1 MLSGKAAHTYF
12 VVFNLAWPC
21 LEPTIYSTRSEHA
34 NPLVATSA
42 DSVPSS
48 YLVRIT
54 IAHIGTTF
62 GNLQWRRY
70 SNNFTFEYSSNNN
83 VFSFIAMSADSVPLS
98 KTNIFQSKLI
108 YCRHFRT
115 YSRCA
120 MFDWSDT
127 VFRRRNV
134 TRRRISNTVLQP
146 RYWGSEAD
154 SPEVCRLHANQYT
167 TDAVWSRKIMVINML
182 DSDLYR
188 SYWRSTSTTHSGFYF
203 KSDVNCKYIVCHY

>member
-1 MLSGKAAHTYF
+1 MA
-12 VVFNLAWPC
+12 
-21 LEPTIYSTRSEHA
+21 
-34 NPLVATSA
+34 LVATSA

-54 IAHIGTTF
+54 IAPIGTTF

-70 SNNFTFEYSSNNN
+70 YNNFTFEYSSNNN
-83 VFSFIAMSADSVPLS
+83 IFSFVAMSADSVPSS
-98 KTNIFQSKLI
+98 KTNILQNKLI
-108 YCRHFRT
+108 YCRYFRT

-146 RYWGSEAD
+146 RYWGRETD
-154 SPEVCRLHANQYT
+154 SPEVCRLGKMGE
-167 TDAVWSRKIMVINML
+167 WSPL
-182 DSDLYR
+182 LS
-188 SYWRSTSTTHSGFYF
+188 
-203 KSDVNCKYIVCHY
+203 SDVIVLCYGFVCVRGCVQHRSC

>member
-1 MLSGKAAHTYF
+1 MVGHLYNIKQLRLYR
-12 VVFNLAWPC
+12 
-21 LEPTIYSTRSEHA
+21 II
-34 NPLVATSA
+34 PLVATSA

-48 YLVRIT
+48 NLVRIT
-54 IAHIGTTF
+54 IAPIGTTF

-70 SNNFTFEYSSNNN
+70 QNNFTFEYSFNNN
-83 VFSFIAMSADSVPLS
+83 IFSFVAMSADSVPSS
-98 KTNIFQSKLI
+98 KTNIFQSKLYTLI

-115 YSRCA
+115 YSRCT

-154 SPEVCRLHANQYT
+154 SPEVCRLRIIRHIFI
-167 TDAVWSRKIMVINML
+167 VFC
-182 DSDLYR
+182 R
-188 SYWRSTSTTHSGFYF
+188 SLLVFIFFLAHHLVKGNLSFCHHLESL
-203 KSDVNCKYIVCHY
+203 VC

>member
-1 MLSGKAAHTYF
+1 MVEGVHCTA
-12 VVFNLAWPC
+12 
-21 LEPTIYSTRSEHA
+21 
-34 NPLVATSA
+34 LVATSA

-54 IAHIGTTF
+54 IAPIGTTF
-62 GNLQWRRY
+62 GNRQWRGY
-70 SNNFTFEYSSNNN
+70 YNNFTFEYSFNDNIFWF
-83 VFSFIAMSADSVPLS
+83 VAMSADSVPSS
-98 KTNIFQSKLI
+98 KTNIFQSKLYTLI

-146 RYWGSEAD
+146 RYWGREAD
-154 SPEVCRLHANQYT
+154 SPEVCRLQKTQDEKHNT
-167 TDAVWSRKIMVINML
+167 EN
-182 DSDLYR
+182 
-188 SYWRSTSTTHSGFYF
+188 
-203 KSDVNCKYIVCHY
+203 

>member
-1 MLSGKAAHTYF
+1 MNTRRGLLSVSCLKPNPNNP
-12 VVFNLAWPC
+12 VVIFHSLSIASLTVATADRGRWIIRVS
-21 LEPTIYSTRSEHA
+21 LY
-34 NPLVATSA
+34 PLVATSP

-54 IAHIGTTF
+54 IAPSGTTF

-70 SNNFTFEYSSNNN
+70 KNNFTFEYSSNNN
-83 VFSFIAMSADSVPLS
+83 IFSFVAMSADSVPSS
-98 KTNIFQSKLI
+98 KTNIVQGKLYTLI

-127 VFRRRNV
+127 VFRRGNV
-134 TRRRISNTVLQP
+134 TRRRISNTILQP

-154 SPEVCRLHANQYT
+154 SPVVCRL
-167 TDAVWSRKIMVINML
+167 R
-182 DSDLYR
+182 
-188 SYWRSTSTTHSGFYF
+188 
-203 KSDVNCKYIVCHY
+203 

>member
-1 MLSGKAAHTYF
+1 M
-12 VVFNLAWPC
+12 P
-21 LEPTIYSTRSEHA
+21 ST
-34 NPLVATSA
+34 LVATSA

-54 IAHIGTTF
+54 IAPIGTTF

-83 VFSFIAMSADSVPLS
+83 IFSFVAMSVDSVPSS
-98 KTNIFQSKLI
+98 KTNIFQNRLI
-108 YCRHFRT
+108 YCCNFRT

-127 VFRRRNV
+127 VVRRRNV

-146 RYWGSEAD
+146 RYWGREAD
-154 SPEVCRLHANQYT
+154 SPKVCRL
-167 TDAVWSRKIMVINML
+167 MP
-182 DSDLYR
+182 
-188 SYWRSTSTTHSGFYF
+188 STSTTIFWSCDW
-203 KSDVNCKYIVCHY
+203 KR

>member
-1 MLSGKAAHTYF
+1 MHVLSQ
-12 VVFNLAWPC
+12 
-21 LEPTIYSTRSEHA
+21 ESEQSCICVIGVSIL
-34 NPLVATSA
+34 PLVATSA

-54 IAHIGTTF
+54 IAPIGTTF

-70 SNNFTFEYSSNNN
+70 LNNFTFEYSSNNN
-83 VFSFIAMSADSVPLS
+83 IFSFVAMSADSVPSS
-98 KTNIFQSKLI
+98 KTNIFQNKLI
-108 YCRHFRT
+108 YCRYFRT
-115 YSRCA
+115 FSRCA

-154 SPEVCRLHANQYT
+154 SPEDCRLSILPLYLPFFYCIGG
-167 TDAVWSRKIMVINML
+167 AVPTMWYLLILQIHQI
-182 DSDLYR
+182 
-188 SYWRSTSTTHSGFYF
+188 TEHQ
-203 KSDVNCKYIVCHY
+203 I